1 MAKGDR
7 AWLPAMFTTDAD
19 LEVRT
24 GVTAALHPNMDE
36 FTDAFLVENDK
47 RIMGKDTAF
56 DVVWQK
62 HAGVVPA

>member
-1 MAKGDR
+1 MAKSDR
-7 AWLPAMFTTDAD
+7 AWLPAMFTADAD

-24 GVTAALHPNMDE
+24 SATSALHPNMDE
-36 FTDAFLVENDK
+36 FTDTFLVENYK
-47 RIMGKDTAF
+47 GIMGKDTAF